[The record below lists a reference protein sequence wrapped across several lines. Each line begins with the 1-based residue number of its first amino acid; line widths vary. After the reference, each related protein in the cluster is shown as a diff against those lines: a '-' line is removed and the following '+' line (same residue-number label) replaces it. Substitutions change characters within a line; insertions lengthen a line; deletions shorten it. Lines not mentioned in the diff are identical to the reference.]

1 MKKTHSKVIMGAL
14 AVFLLIM
21 AMFVYLYVPADAA
34 QPGDAQDPVVTRS
47 FVQREIAQLETEI
60 AHLRAVIAGISPSA
74 LPPQAPPQQTPSGGG
89 FTQADRDAL
98 FADVMLYFEAVYGTQ
113 MNALTSAL
121 ENLADINLP
130 GPGETNFEMPDFEV
144 PVFTSMTM
152 QAGQSIIFEAGAE
165 FIMRGGHATIIA
177 PDANIGIPDVTVGR
191 DIMHGARAS
200 DNHLMIVPRS
210 DGRGVYFHERS
221 WIMVRG
227 GHTIVD

>member
-1 MKKTHSKVIMGAL
+1 MKKNHNKIILGAT
-14 AVFLLIM
+14 AVVVLIM
-21 AMFVYLYVPADAA
+21 AMFVYIYVPADAA
-34 QPGDAQDPVVTRS
+34 QPGDAQDPLVTRS
-47 FVQREIAQLETEI
+47 FVQREISQLEAEI
-60 AHLRAVIAGISPSA
+60 AQLRAVIAGLAPGA
-74 LPPQAPPQQTPSGGG
+74 QLLPPQQAPPAGSTGGG

-98 FADVMLYFEAVYGTQ
+98 FADVMLYFEVVYGTQ
-113 MNALTSAL
+113 MNAITAAL

-130 GPGETNFEMPDFEV
+130 GPGEFQIPDFEI
-144 PVFTSMTM
+144 PVFTSITM

-177 PDANIGIPDVTVGR
+177 PDANIGIPDITVGR

-227 GHTIVD
+227 GHTIID